1 MSMSQAYRRTNTT
14 LSLINYH
21 FVWIPRRRRKVLV
34 NDVKKRL
41 TELIYEKSG
50 ELDCK
55 IVSLAIEPDHVHLFL
70 NCLPDLAPKQIMH
83 RIKGYSSYIL
93 RKEFPHLKRMPSMWT
108 RSYFVSTAG
117 NVSSSTIQKYIE
129 AQGKD

>member
-1 MSMSQAYRRTNTT
+1 MGQSYRHSNTSV
-14 LSLINYH
+14 SLINYN

-34 NDVKKRL
+34 GDVKKRL
-41 TELIYEKSG
+41 IELIYEKAT
-50 ELDCK
+50 ELNCK
-55 IVSLAIEPDHVHLFL
+55 IISLAIEPDHIHLFL

-93 RKEFPHLKRMPSMWT
+93 RKEFSHLKRMPSMWT

-117 NVSSSTIQKYIE
+117 NVSSETITRYIE
-129 AQGKD
+129 AQGKK